1 MFEARLTQ
9 GKVFKQLIEALK
21 DLVQEA
27 NIDCSDDEMSIQAMD
42 NSHVALVAVS
52 LRSGGFDHF
61 RCDRPI
67 SLGFNATNM
76 GKILKCAGNDDI
88 ITLKAED
95 DGDSLALV
103 FESPGQDRI
112 ADFEL
117 KLMDID
123 SEQLGIPDTEYK
135 CTIQMPSGEF
145 QRIIRD
151 MQVLGDTL
159 TISCTKEG
167 VKFHVAGDLGAGNV
181 LIRQNNTAEK
191 DEDKVMIDMQEPV
204 ELTFALRYLNF
215 FTKATSLGPTV
226 ILSMSPEVPVVVE
239 YPIGETGYIKYYL
252 APKIDED
259 ED

>member
-1 MFEARLTQ
+1 MELVVLSAKSYTHPPACILHPDLEGGGRPDTIFGACSLAGRVVSFLITNSYFEKYCHCHLKKMRYFSHFSHTTHLLATHFTHQRNHNTTMFEARLTQ

-112 ADFEL
+112 ADF
-117 KLMDID
+117 
-123 SEQLGIPDTEYK
+123 
-135 CTIQMPSGEF
+135 GEF
-145 QRIIRD
+145 
-151 MQVLGDTL
+151 V
-159 TISCTKEG
+159 
-167 VKFHVAGDLGAGNV
+167 FN
-181 LIRQNNTAEK
+181 
-191 DEDKVMIDMQEPV
+191 
-204 ELTFALRYLNF
+204 
-215 FTKATSLGPTV
+215 
-226 ILSMSPEVPVVVE
+226 
-239 YPIGETGYIKYYL
+239 
-252 APKIDED
+252 
-259 ED
+259 

>member
-1 MFEARLTQ
+1 MFFNYYSYAGMHCHCHTPEHTYSKKYYNKLCNPFITPQGNHNTSTMFEARLTQ

-112 ADFEL
+112 ADFGEL
-117 KLMDID
+117 LVSGWVGLM
-123 SEQLGIPDTEYK
+123 
-135 CTIQMPSGEF
+135 
-145 QRIIRD
+145 RRW
-151 MQVLGDTL
+151 
-159 TISCTKEG
+159 
-167 VKFHVAGDLGAGNV
+167 
-181 LIRQNNTAEK
+181 NT
-191 DEDKVMIDMQEPV
+191 
-204 ELTFALRYLNF
+204 
-215 FTKATSLGPTV
+215 
-226 ILSMSPEVPVVVE
+226 MS
-239 YPIGETGYIKYYL
+239 
-252 APKIDED
+252 
-259 ED
+259 

>member
-27 NIDCSDDEMSIQAMD
+27 NIDCTDDEMSIQAMD
-42 NSHVALVAVS
+42 NSHVALVAVC

-103 FESPGQDRI
+103 FESPSQDRI
-112 ADFEL
+112 ADFGECVFFIVRFFPWGEGEWERAMTAL
-117 KLMDID
+117 CMRHFFVGHHGIVRLLFPALALLVHVIHLL
-123 SEQLGIPDTEYK
+123 SQL
-135 CTIQMPSGEF
+135 
-145 QRIIRD
+145 
-151 MQVLGDTL
+151 
-159 TISCTKEG
+159 
-167 VKFHVAGDLGAGNV
+167 
-181 LIRQNNTAEK
+181 
-191 DEDKVMIDMQEPV
+191 
-204 ELTFALRYLNF
+204 
-215 FTKATSLGPTV
+215 
-226 ILSMSPEVPVVVE
+226 
-239 YPIGETGYIKYYL
+239 
-252 APKIDED
+252 
-259 ED
+259 

>member
-103 FESPGQDRI
+103 FESPGQERI
-112 ADFEL
+112 ADF
-117 KLMDID
+117 
-123 SEQLGIPDTEYK
+123 
-135 CTIQMPSGEF
+135 GEF
-145 QRIIRD
+145 
-151 MQVLGDTL
+151 V
-159 TISCTKEG
+159 
-167 VKFHVAGDLGAGNV
+167 FN
-181 LIRQNNTAEK
+181 
-191 DEDKVMIDMQEPV
+191 
-204 ELTFALRYLNF
+204 
-215 FTKATSLGPTV
+215 
-226 ILSMSPEVPVVVE
+226 
-239 YPIGETGYIKYYL
+239 
-252 APKIDED
+252 
-259 ED
+259 

>member
-27 NIDCSDDEMSIQAMD
+27 NIDCTDDEMSIQAMD
-42 NSHVALVAVS
+42 NSHVALVAVC

-103 FESPGQDRI
+103 FESPSQDRI
-112 ADFEL
+112 ADFGECVFFIVRFFSVGRGGVGKGNDCIMHEAFL
-117 KLMDID
+117 RR
-123 SEQLGIPDTEYK
+123 SSRNCSFAFSGIGIVGA
-135 CTIQMPSGEF
+135 C
-145 QRIIRD
+145 D
-151 MQVLGDTL
+151 M
-159 TISCTKEG
+159 
-167 VKFHVAGDLGAGNV
+167 
-181 LIRQNNTAEK
+181 
-191 DEDKVMIDMQEPV
+191 
-204 ELTFALRYLNF
+204 
-215 FTKATSLGPTV
+215 
-226 ILSMSPEVPVVVE
+226 
-239 YPIGETGYIKYYL
+239 
-252 APKIDED
+252 
-259 ED
+259 

>member
-27 NIDCSDDEMSIQAMD
+27 NIDCSEDEISIQAMD
-42 NSHVALVAVS
+42 NSHVSLVAVS

-76 GKILKCAGNDDI
+76 GKILKCAGNDDV
-88 ITLKAED
+88 ITLKAKD
-95 DGDSLALV
+95 DGDSLELV
-103 FESPGQDRI
+103 FESPSQDRI

-159 TISCTKEG
+159 TISCSKEG
-167 VKFHVAGDLGAGNV
+167 VKFHVTGDLGAGNV

-191 DEDKVMIDMQEPV
+191 DEEKVLIEMEEPV

-226 ILSMSPEVPVVVE
+226 ILNMSPDVPVVVE
-239 YPIGETGYIKYYL
+239 YPIGETGHIKYYL

-259 ED
+259 EE

>member
-27 NIDCSDDEMSIQAMD
+27 NIDCSDDEISIQAMD
-42 NSHVALVAVS
+42 NSHVSLVAVS

-67 SLGFNATNM
+67 SLGFNAANM

-95 DGDSLALV
+95 DGDALTMM
-103 FESPGQDRI
+103 FESPNGDRI

-123 SEQLGIPDTEYK
+123 SEQLGIPETDYK

-151 MQVLGDTL
+151 MQVLGDTA

-167 VKFHVAGDLGAGNV
+167 VRFSVSGDLGTGNV
-181 LIRQNNTAEK
+181 LVRQNGSHEK
-191 DEDKVMIDMQEPV
+191 EEERVLIEMQEPV

-215 FTKATSLGPTV
+215 FTKATSLGGTV

-259 ED
+259 EE